1 MNSDTSS
8 STAVTPLPE
17 TLSEET
23 PMQQSAANA
32 LTPSSPEERA
42 SQTDSTKTPGGSTQL
57 DDAPPE
63 NAPEN
68 APETSSTQ
76 GSPHQTP
83 SPTGSEE
90 TPAPIP
96 ANPNLQ
102 IQLKSEAGRLLLRLP
117 PNPENSR
124 SLVPW
129 SDLWLQ
135 LKQRLN
141 GGDRFW
147 QPQTVVHLVAGD
159 YLLDGR
165 QLQTIAE
172 ALEEAQLQLK
182 RVYTSRRQT
191 AVAAATSG
199 YSVEQESAVT
209 LFSQAST
216 VNGQALDDPLYL
228 QTTIRSGVEIRHP
241 GTVVILGDVNPGGS
255 VIADGDI
262 LIWGHLRGIAHA
274 GASGRSQCRIMALH
288 MQPTQLRIADK
299 VARAPETPP
308 ARYQPEVAY
317 IGSDSIR
324 IAIATEFSRVNLNRS
339 FG

>member
-1 MNSDTSS
+1 MNPDPSS

-32 LTPSSPEERA
+32 LTPSSPGDRA
-42 SQTDSTKTPGGSTQL
+42 PQADST
-57 DDAPPE
+57 APPDLTQQQAAPADK
-63 NAPEN
+63 APEN
-68 APETSSTQ
+68 SSAQESPQSAPPQ
-76 GSPHQTP
+76 
-83 SPTGSEE
+83 TGSEDS
-90 TPAPIP
+90 PAPTP
-96 ANPNLQ
+96 PNPHLQ

-117 PNPENSR
+117 PNPANSR
-124 SLVPW
+124 TLIPW

-147 QPQTVVHLVAGD
+147 QPQTVVHLMAGD

-172 ALEEAQLQLK
+172 ALQEAKLQLK
-182 RVYTSRRQT
+182 RVCTSRRQT
-191 AVAAATSG
+191 AVAAATAG
-199 YSVEQESAVT
+199 YSVDQESAANH
-209 LFSQAST
+209 FRQPST
-216 VNGQALDDPLYL
+216 ATGQALDDPLYL

-274 GASGRSQCRIMALH
+274 GAGGRSTCRIMALH

-308 ARYQPEVAY
+308 DRYQPEVAY

-324 IAIATEFSRVNLNRS
+324 IAISTEFTRVNLTRS